1 MRNVFGWK
9 EDGRKLM
16 EFYYFHSEPTKIGEK
31 IRMKMKS
38 ESSLAFWTKL
48 TFHFEQKIELA
59 NATLTSSFALHP
71 AMFKKLKFFLSFY
84 LLAIHL
90 ATFKKFSFFFI
101 YLGFFSRQ
109 FLFIYLNF
117 KKTVLIFKLL
127 VIFYYTF
134 FIYLWSIH
142 WYINF

>member
-1 MRNVFGWK
+1 
-9 EDGRKLM
+9 M
-16 EFYYFHSEPTKIGEK
+16 ECNYFHSEPTKIGEK

-38 ESSLAFWTKL
+38 ENSLTWIKL
-48 TFHFEQKIELA
+48 SFHFEQKIELA

-134 FIYLWSIH
+134 FYLFMKYSLIH
-142 WYINF
+142 KFLIIT

>member
-1 MRNVFGWK
+1 
-9 EDGRKLM
+9 M
-16 EFYYFHSEPTKIGEK
+16 EYYYFHSNFSEFGMK

-71 AMFKKLKFFLSFY
+71 AMFKKLKFFFFF
-84 LLAIHL
+84 LLAINL
-90 ATFKKFSFFFI
+90 ATFKKFTFFFI

-117 KKTVLIFKLL
+117 EKTVLIFKIL

-134 FIYLWSIH
+134 FL
-142 WYINF
+142 

>member
-1 MRNVFGWK
+1 ML
-9 EDGRKLM
+9 EY
-16 EFYYFHSEPTKIGEK
+16 YYFHSNFSEFGMK

-71 AMFKKLKFFLSFY
+71 AMFKKLKIFFVFF
-84 LLAIHL
+84 LLAINL
-90 ATFKKFSFFFI
+90 ATFKKFTFFFI

-117 KKTVLIFKLL
+117 EKTVLIFKIL

-134 FIYLWSIH
+134 FL
-142 WYINF
+142 

>member
-1 MRNVFGWK
+1 MASSFPFPKRESRKILGSKVQRALSTYNV
-9 EDGRKLM
+9 
-16 EFYYFHSEPTKIGEK
+16 YFIY
-31 IRMKMKS
+31 
-38 ESSLAFWTKL
+38 SLQSVWIPPLFPVIWSTL
-48 TFHFEQKIELA
+48 EKIELA

-71 AMFKKLKFFLSFY
+71 AMFKKLKFFFFF

-90 ATFKKFSFFFI
+90 ATFKKKISFFFI

-127 VIFYYTF
+127 VIFYHTIF
-134 FIYLWSIH
+134 FNEVFIDT
-142 WYINF
+142 